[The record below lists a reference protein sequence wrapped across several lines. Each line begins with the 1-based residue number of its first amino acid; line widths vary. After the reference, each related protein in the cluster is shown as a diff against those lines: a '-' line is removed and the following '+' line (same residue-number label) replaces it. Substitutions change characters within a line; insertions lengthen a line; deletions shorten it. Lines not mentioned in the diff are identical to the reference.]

1 MAGDL
6 SKSPTALGKG
16 AGYWPAVEDA
26 SFLLALQR
34 LWDSPLHLLPFLC
47 SSGRPL
53 ISKQSRGKSVGR
65 IFFLV
70 EPPGLLSQLLRS
82 WKSEFGSN
90 TLFSRG
96 VADFPAPVR
105 IGWNAITSC
114 LGKEDLLKLLL
125 TFPYALSPT
134 ICPSQLSVGWT

>member
-16 AGYWPAVEDA
+16 AGYCPAVEDA

-53 ISKQSRGKSVGR
+53 ISKVGAR
-65 IFFLV
+65 VWEGFFLV

>member
-16 AGYWPAVEDA
+16 AGYCPAVEDA

-65 IFFLV
+65 IFFFS
-70 EPPGLLSQLLRS
+70 GATRS
-82 WKSEFGSN
+82 PFSTSEE
-90 TLFSRG
+90 L
-96 VADFPAPVR
+96 
-105 IGWNAITSC
+105 
-114 LGKEDLLKLLL
+114 EE
-125 TFPYALSPT
+125 
-134 ICPSQLSVGWT
+134 